1 MKRSNKKTISAV
13 VGVILITALFY
24 WLGYSSFNDDTYT
37 TNIALEQG
45 DTRIQQE
52 IHLGTYS
59 VDKKYYICTYIEV
72 YNSGWKEAKRWHDYA
87 TVDQV
92 VYVKAMQRK
101 FAEEASV
108 EIRKAVREFYYG
120 KEDSNEKHSKGQVE
134 STGDRG
140 PSNLIYY
147 EACLSQDD
155 ATYNY

>member
-72 YNSGWKEAKRWHDYA
+72 YNDGWKKAKEWHDYVA
-87 TVDQV
+87 
-92 VYVKAMQRK
+92 
-101 FAEEASV
+101 AEEVIDTKIMRKLQAKEKAA
-108 EIRKAVREFYYG
+108 EIGKIIREFHYG
-120 KEDSNEKHSKGQVE
+120 KEN
-134 STGDRG
+134 
-140 PSNLIYY
+140 
-147 EACLSQDD
+147 
-155 ATYNY
+155 